1 MIEKQII
8 KEANYKGY
16 DYKVVKIIPNA
27 PENIIAILKK
37 WLTPPWF
44 NGYVILPKGH
54 KYRDVECDDIPIDC
68 HGGLTFSGH
77 GRYRTWVIGFDCNHF
92 GDNYLVQDADYVE
105 SECKSIIDQLIE
117 LEN

>member
-1 MIEKQII
+1 MVEKQIV

-16 DYKVVKIIPNA
+16 DYKVVKIIPGV
-27 PENIIAILKK
+27 PENLIDFFGE
-37 WLTPPWF
+37 WSNPWF

-54 KYRDVECDDIPIDC
+54 KYRDVDYDDIPVEC

-77 GRYRTWVIGFDCNHF
+77 GINRTWVIGFDCNHY
-92 GDNYLVQDADYVE
+92 GDNYLVQDADYVAL
-105 SECKSIIDQLIE
+105 ECESIIDQLIE